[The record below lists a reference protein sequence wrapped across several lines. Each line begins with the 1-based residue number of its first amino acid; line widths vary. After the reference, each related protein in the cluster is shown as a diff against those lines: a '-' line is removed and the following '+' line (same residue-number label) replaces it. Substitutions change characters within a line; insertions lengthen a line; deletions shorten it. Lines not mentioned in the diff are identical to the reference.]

1 MPDEADGIEPLTL
14 RERLGGRWS
23 LSWQA
28 WAVSTGCVLLGVM
41 GSASATGGSTGVWLA
56 WLILGL
62 AGCLAAGL
70 FMIALSRTVYR
81 HRRQTPVAVWIV
93 VTCSALSGLIVTWT
107 IRALAPLAGI
117 ESGFGTLEQC
127 IVVGLLSA
135 YGACMLI
142 LLFDYRDRTST
153 ARKALI
159 EQAVQLELE
168 ALQRTT
174 IAAQLQE
181 QLAADVAAELSTAR
195 IDLESRLRL
204 ARDAEGID
212 PGANPRE
219 WIEISALLR
228 DTAQSAIRPLSARM
242 WQQAAEDYPRQS
254 GWVIIPNIVR
264 GQPFRPLLIIIIHLL
279 GGLTDALALFGTERG
294 AALMGVQCLGILVIC
309 EGANALMRMYPAQH
323 ARIFIGGLVLLQG
336 GVFVTVHVRE
346 AWLPGSASGS
356 WAFVQVVVGT
366 AVVLL
371 TSGFGAWRQFDADS
385 RDLFRDRVRRNQVAS
400 IARSR
405 QLADLARQASRVLH
419 GSVQTRLHSCA
430 MAIDGAS
437 AAGDEQGRIDALL
450 EAMAILAQ
458 PLHEERIAGSVRD
471 EVQRKVDLWGAL
483 CEFTVDVEDDG
494 NGPESLSETVGRV
507 VEEGISNAMR
517 HGQATRIDI
526 SVTIANG
533 RCQVELTDNGCG
545 PGSGRPGVGSALLHQ
560 SSGGDWTLTGLE
572 QGSRLAVSVRL

>member
-1 MPDEADGIEPLTL
+1 
-14 RERLGGRWS
+14 
-23 LSWQA
+23 
-28 WAVSTGCVLLGVM
+28 VSTGCVLLGVM
-41 GSASATGGSTGVWLA
+41 GSASATGGVTGVWLA
-56 WLILGL
+56 WLLLGL

-70 FMIALSRTVYR
+70 FMVALSRTIYR

-107 IRALAPLAGI
+107 IMVLAPLTGI
-117 ESGFGTLEQC
+117 ESGFGTLDQFV
-127 IVVGLLSA
+127 VVGLLSA

-153 ARKALI
+153 ARKTLI

-195 IDLESRLRL
+195 IDLEARLRL
-204 ARDAEGID
+204 ARDAEGVEAC
-212 PGANPRE
+212 ANPRE

-242 WQQAAEDYPRQS
+242 WQQSAEDYPRQS

-264 GQPFRPLLIIIIHLL
+264 GQPFRPLLIIFIHVL
-279 GGLTDALALFGTERG
+279 GGLKDALALFGTERAVALIG
-294 AALMGVQCLGILVIC
+294 AQCLCILVIC
-309 EGANALMRMYPAQH
+309 EAANALMRRYPAQH

-336 GVFVTVHVRE
+336 GVFATVQVRE

-356 WAFVQVVVGT
+356 WALVQVVVGT
-366 AVVLL
+366 AVVFL

-405 QLADLARQASRVLH
+405 QLAELARQASRVLH

-437 AAGDEQGRIDALL
+437 AAGDEQGRIKALH
-450 EAMAILAQ
+450 EAMTILAQ
-458 PLHEERIAGSVRD
+458 PLREDRTAGSARD

-483 CEFTVDVEDDG
+483 CEFTIDVEDDG
-494 NGPESLSETVGRV
+494 SGPESLSETVGRII
-507 VEEGISNAMR
+507 EEGISNAMR
-517 HGQATRIDI
+517 HGQAARIDI
-526 SVTIANG
+526 RVTIANG
-533 RCQVELTDNGCG
+533 MCQVELTDNGIG
-545 PGSGRPGVGSALLHQ
+545 PGSGKPGIGSALLHQ

-572 QGSRLAVSVRL
+572 QGSRLSVAVRQ